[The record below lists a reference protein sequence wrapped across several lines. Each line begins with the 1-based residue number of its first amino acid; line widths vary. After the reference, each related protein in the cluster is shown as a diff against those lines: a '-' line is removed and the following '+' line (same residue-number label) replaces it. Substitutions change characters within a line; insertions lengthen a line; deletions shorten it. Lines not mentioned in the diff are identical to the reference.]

1 MRDTL
6 SIEKPTLVLNEERAR
21 ANIEKMASKTRASGV
36 TFRPH
41 FKTHQSAQ
49 IGEWFRE
56 RGVDSIAVSSLDM
69 AAYFAAHGWQDI
81 TVAFPANILQM
92 GKMNELAENIDVGL
106 LVESTETAGFLGRN
120 LESRADVWIKIDVG
134 SRRTGIPWQRLD
146 RVLAVAEEVDKAD
159 LLNVRGL
166 LACAGHAYDAG
177 SREGIRQV
185 YDETAARMADVRD
198 SLLGKGFGDV
208 QLSVG
213 DTPTCTVVNDLS
225 GVDEIRPGTFVFYDL
240 MQLNMGVCQEEEIAV
255 AVACPVVAKHE
266 ERHEAVVY
274 GGAIHLSTESIAD
287 SNGAPIFGLV
297 ALPTED
303 GWGPAVE
310 GGYVSS
316 LSQEH
321 GIIKL
326 PDHLL
331 RGLRVGDVLMVLPVH
346 SCLTANLLGV
356 YSTLDGERIATM
368 VAT

>member
-21 ANIEKMASKTRASGV
+21 ANIEKMASKARKSGV
-36 TFRPH
+36 RLRPH

-56 RGVDSIAVSSLDM
+56 WGVESIAVSSLDM

-81 TVAFPANILQM
+81 TVAFPANILQLE
-92 GKMNELAENIDVGL
+92 KINELAETIDLGL
-106 LVESTETAGFLGRN
+106 LVESTETAGFLGTN

-146 RVLAVAEEVDKAD
+146 CVVAVAEEVDNAD
-159 LLNVRGL
+159 LLNVCGL
-166 LACAGHAYDAG
+166 LAHAGHAYDAG
-177 SREGIRQV
+177 SKEGIRQV
-185 YDETAARMADVRD
+185 HGETVARVAEVRD
-198 SLLGKGFGDV
+198 GLLAKGFGNV

-213 DTPTCTVVNDLS
+213 DTPTCTLVDDL
-225 GVDEIRPGTFVFYDL
+225 GDVDEIRPGSFVFHDV
-240 MQLNMGVCQEEEIAV
+240 MQLELGVCQEEEIAV
-255 AVACPVVAKHE
+255 AVACPLVAKHE

-274 GGAIHLSTESIAD
+274 GGAIHLSCESIAD
-287 SNGAPIFGLV
+287 SNGAPVFGLV

-303 GWGPAVE
+303 GWGPALE

-316 LSQEH
+316 LSHEH

-326 PDHLL
+326 PDQVL

-356 YSTLDGERIATM
+356 YRTLDGERIATM

>member
-1 MRDTL
+1 MGKHL
-6 SIEKPTLVLNEERAR
+6 AIEKPTLVLNEERAKR
-21 ANIEKMASKTRASGV
+21 NIERMANKARASGV

-56 RGVDSIAVSSLDM
+56 RGVDSITVSSLDM
-69 AAYFAAHGWQDI
+69 AAYFAAYGWQDI
-81 TVAFPANILQM
+81 TVAFPANILQI
-92 GKMNELAENIDVGL
+92 GKMNELAETVDLGL
-106 LVESTETAGFLGRN
+106 LVESTETVDYLARN

-166 LACAGHAYDAG
+166 LAHAGHAYHAG

-185 YDETAARMADVRD
+185 YDETVARMADVRD
-198 SLLGKGFGDV
+198 GLLGKGFGDV

-213 DTPTCTVVNDLS
+213 DTPTCTLVNDLS
-225 GVDEIRPGTFVFYDL
+225 GVDEIRPGNFVFYDL
-240 MQLNMGVCQEEEIAV
+240 MQLEMGVCQEEEIAI
-255 AVACPVVAKHE
+255 AVACPLVAKHE
-266 ERHEAVVY
+266 ERNEAVVY
-274 GGAIHLSTESIAD
+274 GGAVHLSTASISD
-287 SNGAPIFGLV
+287 SHGAPVFGYV

-310 GGYVSS
+310 GGHVGS

-321 GIIKL
+321 GIIRL
-326 PDHLL
+326 PDHVLG
-331 RGLRVGDVLMVLPVH
+331 GLQVGDVLMVLPVH

-356 YSTLDGERIATM
+356 YRTLEGERIATM